1 MSYQIETQLVCEVMG
16 KKSLKRGHVFLIQ
29 KTKFKVCYRWTLM
42 TLFLWHYLT
51 QSAFQDIY
59 WGGGETLLSIGRI
72 LFLPVL
78 VHSGQWTIYIDEVNH
93 TTRNGIIFKVA
104 ITREWETNKTP
115 DYKISF
121 FHELSWLTSEVL
133 VKLSM
138 PQYCQL
144 YIRDSPSV
152 ISHDNTFHGKTIW
165 FELSGLCFSKCICWS
180 SSPSV

>member
-1 MSYQIETQLVCEVMG
+1 MCFWFRRQN
-16 KKSLKRGHVFLIQ
+16 LKYATGELWWPFFYDITWLKVLF
-29 KTKFKVCYRWTLM
+29 KTFTG
-42 TLFLWHYLT
+42 
-51 QSAFQDIY
+51 
-59 WGGGETLLSIGRI
+59 GGGETLLSIGRI